1 MQFFKQCRCRV
12 TCGIQAHTCESVQ
25 EQFRRW
31 AQVNRCKEVRT
42 VAGPGNSRCKEGVGC
57 AAPTQLCLYENGCY
71 HSQWARAF
79 PSAAAVVD
87 HLLVNHGSIARPSVA
102 RASRARRSLGLSV
115 GGAGGAGAALR
126 IDADDG
132 RPDVAILALLA
143 LIALLAGI
151 LTLA

>member
-1 MQFFKQCRCRV
+1 MGV
-12 TCGIQAHTCESVQ
+12 TNPLTNLS
-25 EQFRRW
+25 
-31 AQVNRCKEVRT
+31 
-42 VAGPGNSRCKEGVGC
+42 
-57 AAPTQLCLYENGCY
+57 TQLPSRAASYAIEDMQTFAGLYSIKLGNIN
-71 HSQWARAF
+71 F
-79 PSAAAVVD
+79 P
-87 HLLVNHGSIARPSVA
+87 GSVPTAESGPPSFA